1 LSDHGDDGVE
11 QFLYY
16 HVGVGANEGWVR
28 RIVDG
33 APGIGLFR
41 DIRTAYKWLSDHY
54 EENSEIFVIELTLY
68 RRNGRGF
75 DTVYDKRRR
84 NSLLPEPEG
93 LLRVDRRGMIRP
105 AVRSGRKRSM
115 LADVVGCRRS
125 RTDRRRARYSRK
137 PSASRERHMN
147 EPVIADV
154 SDTALWI
161 AAYRARE
168 MDRPDALFEDRLAA
182 RLAGKRGEEIAETMG
197 RARYMAWM
205 IVVRTC
211 IIDAYLKELIADG
224 ADTVLNLGAGLDT
237 RPYRLD
243 LPSSLR
249 WIEVDHPNII
259 DLKTERLRDEK
270 PRCVL
275 ERVSLDLADRSS
287 RLKLFDQVAASSR
300 TTVILTEG
308 VIPYLSND
316 QVASLADDL
325 RVAESFRYWIVD
337 YFAPMI
343 LRLVRWGAL
352 ARRHMRNAPFL
363 FDPDDATS
371 FFHHHRWN
379 ERETRY
385 LVVEAEKLGRP
396 FPKSWLAHAL
406 AAFFPAATLRTLR
419 GYTLLVPD

>member
-1 LSDHGDDGVE
+1 
-11 QFLYY
+11 
-16 HVGVGANEGWVR
+16 
-28 RIVDG
+28 
-33 APGIGLFR
+33 
-41 DIRTAYKWLSDHY
+41 
-54 EENSEIFVIELTLY
+54 
-68 RRNGRGF
+68 
-75 DTVYDKRRR
+75 
-84 NSLLPEPEG
+84 
-93 LLRVDRRGMIRP
+93 
-105 AVRSGRKRSM
+105 
-115 LADVVGCRRS
+115 
-125 RTDRRRARYSRK
+125 
-137 PSASRERHMN
+137 MN